1 MAQPLMKTTPRFPVF
16 SEEEERADLF
26 SPVTVLPEQFFPPPA
41 EADRGRGERA
51 LMRAV
56 LEDALFYSRKYGNA
70 KRPSQRRPAREAEEW
85 FWAEDYSWPFSFLN
99 ICAALGLDA
108 DYIRM
113 SLKRW
118 RYQEP
123 PSRLRRPYRAAP
135 ARSPLPLAA

>member
-1 MAQPLMKTTPRFPVF
+1 MAQHVMKTTPRFPVF
-16 SEEEERADLF
+16 SQEEELADLF
-26 SPVTVLPEQFFPPPA
+26 SPVTILPEQFFPPPA
-41 EADRGRGERA
+41 EVDRGRGERA

-56 LEDALFYSRKYGNA
+56 LEDALFCFRKYGNA
-70 KRPSQRRPAREAEEW
+70 KRRSQRRSAQEAEEW

-99 ICAALGLDA
+99 ICAALGLDP

-118 RYQEP
+118 RHQEP

-135 ARSPLPLAA
+135 ARSSLPLAA